1 MLRRILVLSL
11 ISLLIVGC
19 GDDTGPDAELVGTWH
34 LESVDSQALPWVLD
48 EPGVDKL
55 EVTEE
60 IYTLRE
66 GGLFSM
72 TTTFRVTDAGAV
84 SSETVPDNGTYT
96 VDGSTVTFTY
106 ASDGS
111 TDIAAIDNVT
121 MTLDDIGHTFVY
133 RRD

>member
-1 MLRRILVLSL
+1 MLKRITVFSL

-19 GDDTGPDAELVGTWH
+19 GDDTGPEAGLVGTWR
-34 LESVDSQALPWVLD
+34 LQSVDGQALPWVLD

-60 IYTLRE
+60 IYTLHE
-66 GGLFSM
+66 GGVFSM
-72 TTTFRVTDAGAV
+72 TTTFRLTDNGEV

-96 VDGSTVTFTY
+96 VDGSSVTFTY

-111 TDIAAIDNVT
+111 TDVATVASST
-121 MTLDDIGHTFVY
+121 MTLDDIGHTFAY

>member
-1 MLRRILVLSL
+1 MLRRITVLSL

-19 GDDTGPDAELVGTWH
+19 GDDTGPDAGLVGTWR
-34 LESVDSQALPWVLD
+34 LQSVDGQPLPWILE

-84 SSETVPDNGTYT
+84 SSETVPHNGTYI
-96 VDGSTVTFTY
+96 VDGSSVTFTY
-106 ASDGS
+106 TSDGS